1 MKFVLEV
8 ENTIHC
14 LKKNGFALGYGQ
26 VLSDSEIQEFEV
38 IIKRLLFDADVAK
51 DFSSNALTITGLAGR
66 DPDLDFLLNKIV
78 SSPQIKLVL
87 TNVLGDE
94 YKIWQINA
102 RVSETNDSGL
112 LLHQDSPGETNLVF
126 LLKDQDSKDGCTGFY
141 PGTHL
146 IPRWAKK
153 ISWSKI
159 SISKFLIK
167 PLLGK
172 KGQHAFFFNK
182 TWHARFPNN
191 NKKERFVV
199 LISFF
204 PVDGIFTP
212 DVFMKDSKRDQR
224 SIELNQLLSVS
235 NGVEKFNENQVR
247 VIGTK
252 VLNVEPAYAIGIER
266 NFSFSI
272 GSIFLYVK
280 LFVLEM
286 IFKPIKLGYLLFKFL
301 M

>member
-1 MKFVLEV
+1 MKLVLEV
-8 ENTIHC
+8 ENTIRS

-38 IIKRLLFDADVAK
+38 IIKRLLSDGAIVK
-51 DFSSNALTITGLAGR
+51 DFSSNALGITGLAGR
-66 DPDLDFLLNKIV
+66 DPDLDLLLNKIV

-87 TNVLGDE
+87 TNVLGNE

-102 RVSETNDSGL
+102 RVSEINDSGL

-159 SISKFLIK
+159 SISRFLIK

-182 TWHARFPNN
+182 TWHARFPNH
-191 NKKERFVV
+191 KKERFVV

-204 PVDGIFTP
+204 PIDGIFTP

-235 NGVEKFNENQVR
+235 NGVEKFNQNQVR
-247 VIGTK
+247 VVGTK
-252 VLNVEPAYAIGIER
+252 ALNAEPAYAIGIES
-266 NFSFSI
+266 NSSFSI

-280 LFVLEM
+280 LFVLEI